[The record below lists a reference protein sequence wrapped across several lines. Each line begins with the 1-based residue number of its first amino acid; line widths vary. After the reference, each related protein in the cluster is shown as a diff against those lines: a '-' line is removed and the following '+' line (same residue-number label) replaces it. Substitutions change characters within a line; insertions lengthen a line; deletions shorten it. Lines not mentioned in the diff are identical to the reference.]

1 MESYKLEQ
9 VSSKTM
15 TSKKTGKDF
24 ESVGI
29 KIDGEWYNG
38 FGKPGVTDKWQ
49 EGMEITGI
57 ELYQNGDYKN
67 WRFVRLEDRIDA
79 LEKRIAELEKNGIG
93 F

>member
-1 MESYKLEQ
+1 MKSYKLEQ
-9 VSSKTM
+9 VSSKTL

-38 FGKPGVTDKWQ
+38 FGKPGVTDKWG
-49 EGMEITGI
+49 EGIEVTGI
-57 ELYQNGDYKN
+57 ELYEKDGYKKF
-67 WRFVRLEDRIDA
+67 RILSDVDRMDA
-79 LEKRIAELEKNGIG
+79 LEKRVEALEKNSVT

>member
-29 KIDGEWYNG
+29 KIGGEWYNG
-38 FGKPGVTDKWQ
+38 FGKSGVTDRWQ

>member
-1 MESYKLEQ
+1 MKSYKVEQ

-24 ESVGI
+24 ISVGL

-38 FGKPGVTDKWQ
+38 FGKEGVTDKWE
-49 EGMEITGI
+49 EGMELTGI
-57 ELYQNGDYKN
+57 ELYENGDYKN
-67 WRFVRLEDRIDA
+67 WRFVSIYDRMDA
-79 LEKRIAELEKNGIG
+79 LEKRVDELEKGNLG

>member
-1 MESYKLEQ
+1 MKSYKLEQ
-9 VSSKTM
+9 VSSKTL

-38 FGKPGVTDKWQ
+38 FGKPGVTDKWE
-49 EGMEITGI
+49 EGMEVTGI
-57 ELYQNGDYKN
+57 ELYEKDGYKN
-67 WRFVRLEDRIDA
+67 FRILSVFDRMDA
-79 LEKRIAELEKNGIG
+79 LEKRVEALEKNSVT